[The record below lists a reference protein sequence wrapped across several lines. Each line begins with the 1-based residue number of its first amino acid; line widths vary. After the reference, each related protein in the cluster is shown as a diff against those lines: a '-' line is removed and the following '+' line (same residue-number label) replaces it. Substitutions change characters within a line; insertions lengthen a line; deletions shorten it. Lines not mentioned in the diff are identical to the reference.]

1 MQARR
6 FSTCMEYLSM
16 SVPIATDG
24 KMILPVQK
32 HSRQLF
38 TLGESTG
45 LITFNHAGN
54 VTCQ

>member
-1 MQARR
+1 
-6 FSTCMEYLSM
+6 MEYLSIA
-16 SVPIATDG
+16 VPIATDG